1 MIKEPIFTENNEKD
15 VQLIKDSI
23 SALVRYVNSLDRNY
37 INTGEAVGIDDVF
50 GKVANIEKRNV
61 AQLKTVKSTMET
73 INNGY
78 SVHGSDAVTRKSM
91 NDSLG
96 KIIDMLSTLI
106 SES

>member
-1 MIKEPIFTENNEKD
+1 MIKEPIFTGNNEKD
-15 VQLIKDSI
+15 MQLIKDSI

-37 INTGEAVGIDDVF
+37 INTGDAVGIDDVF

-61 AQLKTVKSTMET
+61 SQLKTVKSTMEEVKLGY
-73 INNGY
+73 NG
-78 SVHGSDAVTRKSM
+78 SGDVTNSDMRG
-91 NDSLG
+91 SLG

>member
-1 MIKEPIFTENNEKD
+1 MIKEPIFTGNNEKD
-15 VQLIKDSI
+15 MQLIKDSI

-50 GKVANIEKRNV
+50 EKVANIEKRNV
-61 AQLKTVKSTMET
+61 AQLKTIKSTMEEVKLGY
-73 INNGY
+73 NG
-78 SVHGSDAVTRKSM
+78 SGDVTNSDIRGSL
-91 NDSLG
+91 N

>member
-1 MIKEPIFTENNEKD
+1 MIKEPIFTGNTEKD
-15 VQLIKDSI
+15 MQFIKDSI

-50 GKVANIEKRNV
+50 EKVANIEKRNV

-78 SVHGSDAVTRKSM
+78 STYGNDAVTRKSM
-91 NDSLG
+91 HNSLDD
-96 KIIDMLSTLI
+96 IIDMLSTLI